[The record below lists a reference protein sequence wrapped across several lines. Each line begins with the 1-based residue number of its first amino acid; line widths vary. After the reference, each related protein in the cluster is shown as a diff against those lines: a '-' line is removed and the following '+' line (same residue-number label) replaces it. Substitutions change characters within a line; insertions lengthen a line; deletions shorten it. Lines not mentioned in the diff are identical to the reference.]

1 MISATKKFDWKAV
14 QQRLRDAEAALDRAG
29 VADERQL
36 DQVYRQRLH
45 DYANRKPRVATTA
58 EVRRVLV
65 FLLGARRYA
74 VELPAVIK
82 VFPLRQC
89 TPVPAAA
96 KEIVGIIN
104 VSGEIRSVVD
114 AAELLGVTASDREW
128 RRPGRSAAAREPR
141 SRIASGSCGSDRN
154 DRGRFARARGIGRRF
169 TAAAVCR
176 RRDARVVDCLEHA
189 ATDVAF
195 HLSVRTCL
203 EKGSRA

>member
-1 MISATKKFDWKAV
+1 MISAPKQFDWKVV

-36 DQVYRQRLH
+36 DQVFRQRLH
-45 DYANRKPRVATTA
+45 DYANRKPRLATTA
-58 EVRRVLV
+58 DIRRVLV

-104 VSGEIRSVVD
+104 VGGEIRSVVD
-114 AAELLGVTASDREW
+114 AAELLGVSASATSGEGQVVLLRHANLEVGLRVDHVEAIETI
-128 RRPGRSAAAREPR
+128 AADSLVRAESVENSPSLQYVEGVTPESLIVLNMRQLMSHSVFQSEP
-141 SRIASGSCGSDRN
+141 A
-154 DRGRFARARGIGRRF
+154 
-169 TAAAVCR
+169 
-176 RRDARVVDCLEHA
+176 
-189 ATDVAF
+189 
-195 HLSVRTCL
+195 
-203 EKGSRA
+203 